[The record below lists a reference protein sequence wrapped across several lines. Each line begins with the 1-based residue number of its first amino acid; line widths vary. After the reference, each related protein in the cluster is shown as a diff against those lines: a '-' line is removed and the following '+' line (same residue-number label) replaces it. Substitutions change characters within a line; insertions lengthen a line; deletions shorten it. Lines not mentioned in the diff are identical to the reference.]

1 MHNQSTTPTI
11 SVIVPVYNAEKYLPR
26 CIESVLAQTFVDWEM
41 LLIDDGSTDASGSI
55 CDEYAAKD
63 ERIRVF
69 HKENGGV
76 SSARNLGLDNA
87 QGEWITFV
95 DSDDYIEENYLKSFE
110 GNLDA
115 DLVVGNMI
123 EKGPQGNLL
132 RNIPSGYHHPLKK
145 ALEGNLTKLAFQSP
159 WGKMFRGSLIKKL
172 RFDESMV
179 TGEDHYFMLRY
190 VYIAKSLRVLKIE
203 NAGECFSHYIYLPP
217 PNMDDKYQISVQ
229 SSVYHMLRLEEAYQK
244 LGVKDILY
252 EKFVAEVYYERC
264 MNDLPEH
271 GHLWYKNKD
280 VERLCLRRSAH
291 LGIFSWIR
299 TWLSFHLLY
308 RLKMHQANKHKY

>member
-11 SVIVPVYNAEKYLPR
+11 SVIVPVYNTEKYLPR

-95 DSDDYIEENYLKSFE
+95 DSDDWIEENFLKSFD

-115 DLVVGNMI
+115 DLVLGNMI
-123 EKGPQGNLL
+123 EKGPLGNLL

-145 ALEGNLTKLAFQSP
+145 ALEGNLTKLAFESSC
-159 WGKMFRGSLIKKL
+159 GKMFRGSLIKKL

-179 TGEDHYFMLRY
+179 TGEDHYFMLKVY
-190 VYIAKSLRVLKIE
+190 VH
-203 NAGECFSHYIYLPP
+203 C
-217 PNMDDKYQISVQ
+217 
-229 SSVYHMLRLEEAYQK
+229 
-244 LGVKDILY
+244 
-252 EKFVAEVYYERC
+252 
-264 MNDLPEH
+264 
-271 GHLWYKNKD
+271 
-280 VERLCLRRSAH
+280 
-291 LGIFSWIR
+291 
-299 TWLSFHLLY
+299 
-308 RLKMHQANKHKY
+308 